1 MSLGPKN
8 EGVLYHYTSHK
19 ILRSIVEDQQLRISH
34 VYYMND
40 ANEIKYGAELF
51 KAVVAERQNRET
63 DQTLV
68 GFLIEFREWLNQLI
82 GLPHYIFVFSLTE
95 KGNLLSQWR
104 AYTPSGEAGV
114 SIGFSQEGLKKLAA
128 ERGFELIQCLYDKK
142 EQLSIL
148 NSELDAI
155 VEKFIKDGPS
165 INTAGRPANQKYLSY
180 CYQHSE
186 WLLKTFC
193 RIKDSYFQEES
204 EWRLVSKYYE
214 KYTDPEMKF
223 REGRT
228 TLVPFIEFPL
238 ANIHEDGRLF
248 EQVYVGPSSNFNLA
262 YSAIASFLSNKKA
275 CNITI
280 NSQSPVRQL

>member
-1 MSLGPKN
+1 MNFGPKT

-19 ILRSIVEDQQLRISH
+19 ILRSIVEDRRLRISH

-40 ANEIKYGAELF
+40 ANEIKYGAELL
-51 KAVVAERQNRET
+51 KTVVAERKNRET
-63 DQTLV
+63 DQTLIE
-68 GFLIEFREWLNQLI
+68 FLIEFREWLNQLI
-82 GLPHYIFVFSLTE
+82 GLPHYIFVFSLTA

-142 EQLSIL
+142 EQLGIL

-155 VEKFIKDGPS
+155 VAKFIKDGPS
-165 INTAGRPANQKYLSY
+165 INTAGRPANQKYVSY

-186 WLLKTFC
+186 RLLKTFC
-193 RIKDSYFQEES
+193 RIKDPYFQEES

-214 KYTDPEMKF
+214 KYTDPEIKF
-223 REGRT
+223 REGRK

-248 EQVYVGPSSNFNLA
+248 EQVYVGPSPNFNLA
-262 YSAIASFLSNKKA
+262 YSAIVSFLSNKKA
-275 CNITI
+275 CKITI
-280 NSQSPVRQL
+280 NSQSPLRQL

>member
-1 MSLGPKN
+1 MSLGPKT

-19 ILRSIVEDQQLRISH
+19 ILRSIVEDRRLRISH

-63 DQTLV
+63 DQTLIE
-68 GFLIEFREWLNQLI
+68 FLIEFREWLNQLI

-128 ERGFELIQCLYDKK
+128 ERGFELIQCLYDEK

-155 VEKFIKDGPS
+155 VGKFIKDGPS

-193 RIKDSYFQEES
+193 RIKDPYFQEES

-214 KYTDPEMKF
+214 KYTDPEIKF

-238 ANIHEDGRLF
+238 VNIHEDGRLF
-248 EQVYVGPSSNFNLA
+248 EQVYVGPSPNFNLA
-262 YSAIASFLSNKKA
+262 YSAIASFLSNKKV

>member
-1 MSLGPKN
+1 MTFGPKT

-19 ILRSIVEDQQLRISH
+19 NLRCIVEDRRLRISH

-51 KAVVAERQNRET
+51 KTVVAERQNRET
-63 DQTLV
+63 NQVLIDFLV
-68 GFLIEFREWLNQLI
+68 ELRDWINQLI

-114 SIGFSQEGLKKLAA
+114 SIGFSKEGLEKIATQK
-128 ERGFELIQCLYDKK
+128 GFELIECLYDKK
-142 EQLSIL
+142 EQLAIL
-148 NSELDAI
+148 NIELDAI
-155 VEKFIKDGPS
+155 VTNFVKDAPS
-165 INTAGRPANQKYLSY
+165 INTTGRPLNHKYISY
-180 CYQHSE
+180 FYQYSE
-186 WLLKTFC
+186 RLLKTFC
-193 RIKDSYFQEES
+193 RIKDPFFQEES

-214 KYTDPEMKF
+214 KYTDPEIKF

-228 TLVPFIEFPL
+228 TLVPFVEFQL
-238 ANIHEDGRLF
+238 SGIHDDGRLF
-248 EQVYVGPSSNFNLA
+248 EQVYVGPSPNFNLA
-262 YSAIASFLSNKKA
+262 YSAIVSFLSNKKA

-280 NSQSPVRQL
+280 NSQSPLREL

>member
-1 MSLGPKN
+1 MNLGLKT

-19 ILRSIVEDQQLRISH
+19 ILRSIVEDRRLRISH

-51 KAVVAERQNRET
+51 KVVVAERQNRET
-63 DQTLV
+63 DQTLIE
-68 GFLIEFREWLNQLI
+68 FLIEFREWLNQLI

-128 ERGFELIQCLYDKK
+128 ERGFELMQCLYDKK
-142 EQLSIL
+142 EQLGIL

-155 VEKFIKDGPS
+155 VGKFIKDGPS
-165 INTAGRPANQKYLSY
+165 IDTAGRPANQKYLSY

-186 WLLKTFC
+186 RLLKTFC

-204 EWRLVSKYYE
+204 EWRIVSKYYE
-214 KYTDPEMKF
+214 KYTDPEIKF

-248 EQVYVGPSSNFNLA
+248 EQVYIGPSPNFNLA

>member
-1 MSLGPKN
+1 MNFGPKN

-19 ILRSIVEDQQLRISH
+19 ILRSIVEDRRLRISH

-40 ANEIKYGAELF
+40 ANEIKYGAELL

-63 DQTLV
+63 DQTLIE
-68 GFLIEFREWLNQLI
+68 FLIEFREWLNQLI

-142 EQLSIL
+142 EQLGIL

-155 VEKFIKDGPS
+155 VAKFINDGPS
-165 INTAGRPANQKYLSY
+165 INTAGRPANQKYVSY

-186 WLLKTFC
+186 MLLKTFC
-193 RIKDSYFQEES
+193 RIKDPYFQEES
-204 EWRLVSKYYE
+204 EWRIVSKYYE
-214 KYTDPEMKF
+214 KYTDSEIKF
-223 REGRT
+223 REGKT
-228 TLVPFIEFPL
+228 MLVPFIEFPL

-248 EQVYVGPSSNFNLA
+248 EQVYVGPAPNFNLA
-262 YSAIASFLSNKKA
+262 YSAIVSYLSNKKA
-275 CNITI
+275 CMITI
-280 NSQSPVRQL
+280 NSQSPLRQV